1 MCDTHA
7 YIFRDGREELVLEH
21 VDLVE
26 AENGT
31 LRVSNIFGEQKVVAG
46 RIQRFSMRDNK
57 IVITDQS

>member
-7 YIFRDGREELVLEH
+7 YILHDGTEKLVLEH

-46 RIQRFSMRDNK
+46 RIQCFSMRDNK
-57 IVITDQS
+57 ILITE